1 MKKVQY
7 ITLFLLLQVFNG
19 YSQDT
24 LAPKPV
30 EKGKFYIS
38 AGWHRAWYTRSTIE
52 FRNPASNYD
61 FKILKAK
68 AVDDNDLNIGQGI
81 DAPQWSIRAGY
92 FFRSGWGIELSYDH
106 AKYIL
111 SNGQK
116 VRLVGNIGQQYYD
129 RDTTIHPGF
138 ISYEHTDGANYYMLS
153 LVRLKNLKTGD
164 AKKRLDWLVKA
175 GAGPVIPRTSSRIL
189 GMHYDE
195 RYHLSGYVLGL
206 ENSLRQELIKNI
218 FAEISLKTVFASFK
232 DVLLHGSGKANQ
244 KWGSA
249 LLLFTITYA
258 Q

>member
-1 MKKVQY
+1 MKKGAY
-7 ITLFLLLQVFNG
+7 ISLILHLLAFTV

-24 LAPKPV
+24 LFPQPV
-30 EKGKFYIS
+30 EKGKFYVT
-38 AGWHRAWYTRSTIE
+38 AGWHRAWYTRSTIQ
-52 FRNPASNYD
+52 FRNPVSNYD

-81 DAPQWSIRAGY
+81 DAPQWSFRAGY
-92 FFRSGWGIELSYDH
+92 FLRSGWGIEISYDH

-111 SNGQK
+111 SNGQR
-116 VRLVGNIGQQYYD
+116 VRMVGNIGQQYYD
-129 RDTTIHPGF
+129 RDTTINPGF

-153 LVRLKNLKTGD
+153 LVRLKNLKNGN
-164 AKKRLDWLVKA
+164 AGKRLEWVAKA
-175 GAGPVIPRTSSRIL
+175 GAGPVIPRTNSRIL

-195 RYHLSGYVLGL
+195 RYHISGYVLGL
-206 ENSLRQELIKNI
+206 ENSLRQELINNI

-232 DVLLHGSGKANQ
+232 DVLLYGGGKANQ